1 MDSIQGQ
8 ERNFLPAA
16 GHDWLLP
23 LYDPFVK
30 LAGGNAIRKRLIQ
43 LVDIQP
49 GHAVLEIGCGTGSV
63 VIEVKRSQPAA
74 QVTGLDPDLKALERA
89 KRKAN
94 RKKMTIRFDQG
105 FSDQL
110 PYPDQSFDRV
120 LSSFMFHHLNDQ
132 EKEKTLEEAQ
142 RVLKPG
148 GSFYLVDFEKHE
160 SGGMLARLFHS
171 HERLKDNSVS
181 RILTLFSKA
190 GFADPKLIDKGRL
203 LFLDVAYFGTT
214 TQRR

>member
-1 MDSIQGQ
+1 MDIIQ
-8 ERNFLPAA
+8 ERERKFLPAA

-23 LYDPFVK
+23 LYDPLVK
-30 LAGGNAIRKRLIQ
+30 LAGGDAVRKRLIQ
-43 LVDIQP
+43 LADIQP
-49 GHAVLEIGCGTGSV
+49 GHQVLEIGCGTGSV
-63 VIEVKRSQPAA
+63 VMEAKRSQPAA
-74 QVTGLDPDLKALERA
+74 QVTGLDPDLNALERA

-120 LSSFMFHHLNDQ
+120 LSSFMFHHLNDKD
-132 EKEKTLEEAQ
+132 KEKTLEEAH

-148 GSFYLVDFEKHE
+148 RSFYLVDFEKLE
-160 SGGMLARLFHS
+160 SGGILAHLFHS
-171 HERLKDNSVS
+171 HERLKDNSVG
-181 RILTLFSKA
+181 RILTLLSKS

-203 LFLDVAYFGTT
+203 LFFGVAYFGSST
-214 TQRR
+214 